1 MIRLFL
7 GLGAAMATAV
17 SNLPASA
24 HYGSG
29 ATHLFTEADH
39 ITLLAG
45 TVVVAIIALVVWRIS
60 RD

>member
-7 GLGAAMATAV
+7 GLGAAIATAA
-17 SNLPASA
+17 SNLPANA

-29 ATHLFTEADH
+29 AAHLSTEADH
-39 ITLLAG
+39 IALLAG